1 MTQQSFKNL
10 IALIKS
16 DMYRYCRSFSNKEFL
31 KLLIQERGFVATTV
45 VRITRYFYLNGPKPV
60 YILFK
65 IFNRCLQER
74 YTCEIPHTFGIGP
87 GFQVYHL
94 YGLIIQ
100 HTATLGK
107 NLNLSHY
114 MTIGAKPSGKNA
126 GAPTILDNVY
136 VASGAK
142 IIGGITIGNHVAV
155 GANCVVTKDVPD
167 YAVVVGIPG
176 KSISDVGSV
185 DYVINTDYEDKIPNL
200 PLTRDAW

>member
-10 IALIKS
+10 VALIQS
-16 DMYRYCRSFSNKEFL
+16 DMYRYTRGFSKRDFL
-31 KLLIQERGFVATTV
+31 KLLVKERGFVTTTV
-45 VRITRYFYLNGPKPV
+45 VRITRYFYLNGPKPL
-60 YILFK
+60 YLLLK
-65 IFNRCLQER
+65 IFNRVLQEH
-74 YTCEIPHTFGIGP
+74 YTCEIPHTVGIGP

-136 VASGAK
+136 IASGAK
-142 IIGGITIGNHVAV
+142 VIGGITVGNHAAI

-167 YAVVVGIPG
+167 HAVVVGIPG
-176 KSISDVGSV
+176 KAISDVGSA
-185 DYVINTDYEDKIPNL
+185 DYVINTDYEDKIPHL
-200 PLTRDAW
+200 PLLRDAW